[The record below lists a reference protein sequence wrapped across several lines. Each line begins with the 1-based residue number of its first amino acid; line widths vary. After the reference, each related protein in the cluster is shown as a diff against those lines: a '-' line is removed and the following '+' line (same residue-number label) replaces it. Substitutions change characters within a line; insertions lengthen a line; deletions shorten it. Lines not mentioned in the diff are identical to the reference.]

1 MIIVYIRSYK
11 KAAPFFV
18 SQKSGWA
25 ERGFPKG
32 SRGGGEADG
41 KFPKEI
47 CSPPPCSGAVKEKG
61 AIAEDRAAEVG
72 GENKHKHTLQ
82 TVAGEWYKDDGVK
95 FMNEHCFFKNYKFFL
110 KKLSQNWI
118 LEIIYYEKQKM
129 DGAV

>member
-1 MIIVYIRSYK
+1 MGGARIPEGKPRRRRSRRQISEGNLLS
-11 KAAPFFV
+11 A
-18 SQKSGWA
+18 
-25 ERGFPKG
+25 
-32 SRGGGEADG
+32 
-41 KFPKEI
+41 
-47 CSPPPCSGAVKEKG
+47 PCSGAVKEKG

-118 LEIIYYEKQKM
+118 LEILYYEKQKM